1 VIPMAE
7 FRSSK
12 SAAAPGFVLISILI
26 VVMLISMVALS
37 LLFRMQAEEKA
48 AAAGAGGEQAWA
60 AAMSG
65 VRHAIR
71 VLANSSSAQDWLD
84 NSTLFKDQLVFDDGA
99 QRWYFSVFS
108 PGADVNASVRFG
120 LADEAG
126 KLNVNHAAEED
137 IAAFPLVT
145 ESMAQGLVDF
155 IDEDDEAHPEGA
167 EQPYYD
173 TLEQPYA
180 IHNGPLNT
188 LDELLMVRGFTPA
201 LFYGEDANQNFRLDA
216 NEDDGDESFPP
227 DNANGELAWGLR
239 RHLTVSSYE
248 PNLDKAEA
256 ERIDVNDPEASLSD
270 EDLPADT
277 VNFIAAARRNQ
288 ITITNICDLIEATW
302 TMRDEKDQDRE
313 YLSGIDAESLPL
325 ALDRLTHTNAP
336 VRKGLININS
346 ASAEVL
352 ATVPGIDESLASEII
367 GARDSIPVD
376 RRDSIAWLFTEKLIE
391 AEEFR
396 QIGPRLTAR
405 GHQFSLRAAGYSNH
419 GQYRIVE
426 AIIDLAGDRP
436 RIIYLRDM
444 SRFGLPFP
452 IDLPAPETGVAG
464 DLSSVTA
471 NVNALATAAKKRRH
485 SPLPSAATG
494 RGNKLPQSAAKTHAQ
509 SYRPVTS

>member
-12 SAAAPGFVLISILI
+12 SATAPGFVLISILI

-65 VRHAIR
+65 VRHAMR
-71 VLANSSSAQDWLD
+71 VLANSSSAQDWRD
-84 NSTLFKDQLVFDDGA
+84 NPTLFKDQLVFDDGA
-99 QRWYFSVFS
+99 QRWYFAVFS
-108 PGADVNASVRFG
+108 PGADENASVRFG

-126 KLNVNHAAEED
+126 KLNVNHAAAED

-155 IDEDDEAHPEGA
+155 IDGDDEAHPEGA

-227 DNANGELAWGLR
+227 DNANGELAGGLR
-239 RHLTVSSYE
+239 QHLTVSSYE
-248 PNLDKAEA
+248 LNLDSSEA
-256 ERIDVNDPEASLSD
+256 ERIDVNDPDASLSE
-270 EDLPADT
+270 EDLPEDT
-277 VNFIAAARRNQ
+277 VNFIAATRRNQ
-288 ITITNICDLIEATW
+288 ITITNICDLVEATW

-313 YLSGIDAESLPL
+313 YPSGIDAESLPL
-325 ALDRLTHTNAP
+325 ALDRLTHTNASIL
-336 VRKGLININS
+336 KGLININS
-346 ASAEVL
+346 ASAAVL
-352 ATVPGIDESLASEII
+352 STIPGIDESLAAEII
-367 GARDSIPVD
+367 GARGSIPVD
-376 RRDSIAWLFTEKLIE
+376 RRDSIAWLFTEKLVE
-391 AEEFR
+391 AGEFR
-396 QIGPRLTAR
+396 QVGPRLTTR

-426 AIIDLAGDRP
+426 AVIDLAGDRP

-444 SRFGLPFP
+444 SRFGLPFS
-452 IDLPAPETGVAG
+452 IDLPAVETGVTG
-464 DLSSVTA
+464 GSSSVAA
-471 NVNALATAAKKRRH
+471 NVNARTPATNKRRRNRL
-485 SPLPSAATG
+485 SFSVTR
-494 RGNKLPQSAAKTHAQ
+494 RGNKLPQTAAKTHAQ
-509 SYRPVTS
+509 SYRPVT